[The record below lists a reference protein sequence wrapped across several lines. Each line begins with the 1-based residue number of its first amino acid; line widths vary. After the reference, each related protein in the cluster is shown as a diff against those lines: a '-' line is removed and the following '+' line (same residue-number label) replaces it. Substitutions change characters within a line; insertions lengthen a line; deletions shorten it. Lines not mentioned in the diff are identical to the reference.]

1 MATNALAAGSIPES
15 LGTIRTEVPEMT
27 EDTGLAVGPRYRAWL
42 GHWRPEYDVMVSR
55 NIEELM
61 MQVSESLLVFDVTE
75 WTQGLT

>member
-1 MATNALAAGSIPES
+1 
-15 LGTIRTEVPEMT
+15 MT